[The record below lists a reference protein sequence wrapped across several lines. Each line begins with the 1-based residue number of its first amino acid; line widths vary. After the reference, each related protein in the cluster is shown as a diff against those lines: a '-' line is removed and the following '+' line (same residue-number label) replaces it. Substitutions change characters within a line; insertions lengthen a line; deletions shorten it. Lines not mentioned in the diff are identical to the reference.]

1 MRRTYEQL
9 KKLRV
14 KVIEDKKNGLTYEDI
29 RRKRSVSPSTIA
41 KWTKGKDLQ
50 RYCRECG
57 ETDPAK
63 LEEHHQNKKEYPK
76 WTVPLCANCHSEI
89 TRKQLKERRKKQ
101 EEVIVPQNVEVLPPK
116 TNQSLSSLGTAVYAP
131 RPIPA
136 TSTPP
141 LTPEETR
148 RLTRWG
154 LFGAGGI
161 AAGEA
166 ILEKRLPW
174 WGRAALLVGAG
185 IVFWIGGKIQ
195 TQTPNPQTE

>member
-1 MRRTYEQL
+1 MRRKNGKINKL
-9 KKLRV
+9 KV
-14 KVIEDKKNGLTYEDI
+14 KVIEDMKNGLTYEEI
-29 RRKRSVSPSTIA
+29 RRKRGVSPSTIA
-41 KWTKGKDLQ
+41 KWTKDKDLT
-50 RYCRECG
+50 RYCQDCG
-57 ETDPAK
+57 ETDPVK
-63 LEEHHQNKKEYPK
+63 LEEHHPNKKEYPNS
-76 WTVPLCANCHSEI
+76 TVPLCANCHSKI

-101 EEVIVPQNVEVLPPK
+101 KEVIVPQNVEVLAPK
-116 TNQSLSSLGTAVYAP
+116 TNQSLSSVGTTVYAP
-131 RPIPA
+131 RSIPA

-141 LTPEETR
+141 LTPEEIR

-161 AAGEA
+161 ATGEA

-195 TQTPNPQTE
+195 GQTPNPQTE